1 MRSARSQSGISP
13 SCCEVMRRASHICG
27 RYGNTPER
35 NRLTAV
41 AIDAMLAS
49 MQTTGEDLIGATEA
63 AEILGVSKDTL
74 IRMITRGDLTASKLP
89 GANGVYLL
97 NGPQVREIAA
107 TRKGPV
113 RSPGR
118 PRRHQPDE
126 GPARA

>member
-1 MRSARSQSGISP
+1 M
-13 SCCEVMRRASHICG
+13 
-27 RYGNTPER
+27 
-35 NRLTAV
+35 TAV

-97 NGPQVREIAA
+97 NGPEIREIAA
-107 TRKGPV
+107 TGKVPV

-118 PRRHQPDE
+118 PRRYPHDE
-126 GPARA
+126 VPA